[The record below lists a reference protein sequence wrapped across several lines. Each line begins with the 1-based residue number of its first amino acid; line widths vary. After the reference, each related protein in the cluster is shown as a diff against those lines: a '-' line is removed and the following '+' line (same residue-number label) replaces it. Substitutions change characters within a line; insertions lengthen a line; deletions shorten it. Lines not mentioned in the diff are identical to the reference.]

1 MDIYVTQEHIAAGE
15 KGEPRLC
22 PIHFALRPFMTC
34 WFEVSDQILA
44 TPYKR
49 SFLLPKAVRDFINW
63 FDHYKPVSPFSFS
76 MSAENFIYAK

>member
-1 MDIYVTQEHIAAGE
+1 MDIHVTHEHIRNGK
-15 KGEPRLC
+15 KGDCRRC

-34 WFEVSDQILA
+34 WFEVSDQILV

-63 FDHYKPVSPFSFS
+63 FDHDIAVAPFSFS
-76 MSAENFIYAK
+76 MSAENFICAK